1 LKQRRRLFIEFEIMS
16 VADVTDQYSRHIMT
30 RSEWPSRLGFIAGA
44 RSLNEESL
52 RKNLQAFNIPQA
64 GIEASRSKLT
74 MKILDEYANIFR
86 GMYNGRFNLGLGT
99 LTD

>member
-1 LKQRRRLFIEFEIMS
+1 VRC
-16 VADVTDQYSRHIMT
+16 TN
-30 RSEWPSRLGFIAGA
+30 PSKRGA